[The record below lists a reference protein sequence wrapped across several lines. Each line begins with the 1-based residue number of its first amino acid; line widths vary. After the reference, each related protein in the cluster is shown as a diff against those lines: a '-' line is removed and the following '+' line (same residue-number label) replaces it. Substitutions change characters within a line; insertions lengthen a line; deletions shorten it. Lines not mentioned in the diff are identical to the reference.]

1 MEITDKEL
9 FDFFREKQFEL
20 DEMPDP
26 QLWHKI
32 EAKLSKPFWLAKA
45 GIITMVG
52 VIVGIM
58 FFVLWNSRKEF
69 PKQNN
74 NIVPLQIEND
84 SIKKKKSN
92 DSIFV
97 VGDTIFKPYRLKE
110 KTDIKPKKQIKRK
123 QRLPKENKIDLF
135 KDTISSGNTLF
146 SHIDTLKSVI
156 LEEPFI
162 DVKFEKPKI
171 YIIDTYTQ
179 DTIVID
185 NIKGREINIKETKI
199 LMEKD

>member
-32 EAKLSKPFWLAKA
+32 EAKLSKPFWLSKA
-45 GIITMVG
+45 GIITIGG
-52 VIVGIM
+52 VIVGIL

-69 PKQNN
+69 PKHNN
-74 NIVPLQIEND
+74 NIIPLQIKND
-84 SIKKKKSN
+84 SIKKKKGN

-162 DVKFEKPKI
+162 DVNFEKPKI

>member
-135 KDTISSGNTLF
+135 KDNISSENTLF
-146 SHIDTLKSVI
+146 DHIDTLKSVI
-156 LEEPFI
+156 LEETFI

>member
-146 SHIDTLKSVI
+146 DHIDTLKSVI
-156 LEEPFI
+156 LEETFI

>member
-135 KDTISSGNTLF
+135 KDNISSENTLF
-146 SHIDTLKSVI
+146 DHIDTLKSVI

>member
-52 VIVGIM
+52 VIVGIL

-135 KDTISSGNTLF
+135 KDNISSENTLF
-146 SHIDTLKSVI
+146 DHIDTLKSVI
-156 LEEPFI
+156 LEETFI

>member
-69 PKQNN
+69 PKHNN
-74 NIVPLQIEND
+74 NIIPLQIKND
-84 SIKKKKSN
+84 SIKKKKGN

>member
-135 KDTISSGNTLF
+135 KDNISSENTLF
-146 SHIDTLKSVI
+146 DHIDTLKSVI
-156 LEEPFI
+156 LEETFI
-162 DVKFEKPKI
+162 DVKFENPKI

>member
-92 DSIFV
+92 DSIYV
-97 VGDTIFKPYRLKE
+97 ERYNIYKQYRLKE

-123 QRLPKENKIDLF
+123 QRLPKENNIDLF
-135 KDTISSGNTLF
+135 KDSISSENTLF
-146 SHIDTLKSVI
+146 DQIDTLKSVI
-156 LEEPFI
+156 LEETFI
-162 DVKFEKPKI
+162 DVKFENPKI

-179 DTIVID
+179 DTIDID